1 MRRELRGGLFR
12 PLMFFRGEG
21 RDAAL
26 KMFPLSLYNILRRL
40 VMNRFF
46 RHAVSGVAIALMAAG
61 AAQAA
66 ATLPNFVPLAKN
78 AGPAVVNISTE
89 REVVDRMSSMFEG
102 LPPGMERF
110 FEQFG
115 PFQGR
120 QGPRTRN
127 ALGSGFIISS
137 DGYIVTNNHVV
148 EGADKIYVNLEG
160 DSSKAHSLEARLI
173 GRDPETDIALLK
185 VDSDKS
191 LPVLPFGDSD
201 RLEVGEWVVAIG
213 NPFGLST
220 TVTAGI
226 LSAKGRDIHSGPFDN
241 FLQTDAS
248 INPGN
253 SGGPLINMDGEVIGI
268 NTAIVASGQGIGFA
282 IPSNLAMKIVDEL
295 KEGKK
300 VSRGWLGVA
309 IQDVDENVAKALGL
323 KDAQGA
329 LIGSVTKGEPAD
341 KGGLKAGDVIIRV
354 GKNSVKDSA
363 ELLRRVAELKP
374 GTEVSVTVMRNG
386 KELRKTVVL
395 GERAQRGIQQEESRA
410 ESGIAL
416 GLNVRPLTRENARA
430 LDLPADT
437 KGLLVVKVNPGSPAD
452 KAGLQS
458 GDVIRSANLTE
469 VTDADELRNILEKEA
484 KERGAVMFQILR
496 RGDSFFV
503 TIPFDSGK

>member
-1 MRRELRGGLFR
+1 
-12 PLMFFRGEG
+12 
-21 RDAAL
+21 
-26 KMFPLSLYNILRRL
+26 
-40 VMNRFF
+40 MNRFF

-213 NPFGLST
+213 NPFGLSN

-253 SGGPLINMDGEVIGI
+253 SGGPLVNEKGDVIGI
-268 NTAIVASGQGIGFA
+268 NTFIRLDAD
-282 IPSNLAMKIVDEL
+282 SN
-295 KEGKK
+295 
-300 VSRGWLGVA
+300 R
-309 IQDVDENVAKALGL
+309 QTQTALGS
-323 KDAQGA
+323 DAIMGF
-329 LIGSVTKGEPAD
+329 LREKG
-341 KGGLKAGDVIIRV
+341 
-354 GKNSVKDSA
+354 
-363 ELLRRVAELKP
+363 
-374 GTEVSVTVMRNG
+374 
-386 KELRKTVVL
+386 
-395 GERAQRGIQQEESRA
+395 
-410 ESGIAL
+410 
-416 GLNVRPLTRENARA
+416 
-430 LDLPADT
+430 
-437 KGLLVVKVNPGSPAD
+437 
-452 KAGLQS
+452 
-458 GDVIRSANLTE
+458 
-469 VTDADELRNILEKEA
+469 
-484 KERGAVMFQILR
+484 
-496 RGDSFFV
+496 
-503 TIPFDSGK
+503 IPFTEHQ